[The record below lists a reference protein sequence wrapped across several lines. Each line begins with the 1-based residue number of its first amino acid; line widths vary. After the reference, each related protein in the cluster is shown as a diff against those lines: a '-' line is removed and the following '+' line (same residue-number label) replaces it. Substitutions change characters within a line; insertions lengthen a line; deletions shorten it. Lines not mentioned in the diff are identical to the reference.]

1 MTNEELVK
9 KLRKTHGDLYE
20 MYGVMEDAAD
30 RITSLGRNLCQ
41 AKIEMADILRDL
53 FTVCENPD
61 PTIRARKAEKWRQW
75 MMNEGRSKK

>member
-1 MTNEELVK
+1 MADAELVK

-20 MYGVMEDAAD
+20 MYGVMQDAAD

-41 AKIEMADILRDL
+41 SKIEMADILRDL

-61 PTIRARKAEKWRQW
+61 PTIRARKAEKWREW
-75 MMNEGRSKK
+75 MRNERDGRK